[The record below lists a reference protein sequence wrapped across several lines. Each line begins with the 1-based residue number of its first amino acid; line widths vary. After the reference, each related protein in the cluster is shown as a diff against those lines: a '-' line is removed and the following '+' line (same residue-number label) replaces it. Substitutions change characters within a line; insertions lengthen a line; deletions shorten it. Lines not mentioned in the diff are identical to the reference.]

1 MLSTVPVP
9 SDSTREPSFPTEPPR
24 PGGVAIVVVAAC
36 LAAALITSAQLKV
49 PIRDDPTSPTVL
61 LGLELLEWGLWSSAA
76 PLVWWLDARWGFR
89 TGRRWSALGLHLAA
103 AALAFLAYNA
113 LVTVVRME
121 VQPDLAELGY
131 GHAYLA
137 RYGLRLPTALSLY
150 AAFVV
155 VGYAAWWLT
164 AHHRREAQRAQLE
177 AQLATARLQALRMQ
191 LHPHFFFNTLHT
203 IAGHVREG
211 ERDTAVELI
220 ARLSHL
226 LRRTLR
232 DAGRQEITLSEELD
246 FVRDYLQLEQ
256 GRLGDALT
264 PRIEAGEDV
273 KDAAV
278 PSLVLQ
284 PLVENA
290 IRHGIAQREGAG
302 ELCIRASRSNG
313 RLLLEVSD
321 DGPGYHPTP
330 GGEGVG
336 LANTRE
342 RLAQL
347 YGTDHRF
354 EIGSRP
360 GGGTAV
366 RLEIPL
372 RWRHDAGA

>member
-1 MLSTVPVP
+1 
-9 SDSTREPSFPTEPPR
+9 
-24 PGGVAIVVVAAC
+24 
-36 LAAALITSAQLKV
+36 
-49 PIRDDPTSPTVL
+49 
-61 LGLELLEWGLWSSAA
+61 
-76 PLVWWLDARWGFR
+76 
-89 TGRRWSALGLHLAA
+89 
-103 AALAFLAYNA
+103 
-113 LVTVVRME
+113 ME
-121 VQPDLAELGY
+121 VQPELAELGY

-155 VGYAAWWLT
+155 VGYATWWLT

-256 GRLGDALT
+256 GRLGDGLT

-278 PSLVLQ
+278 PSLLLQ

-290 IRHGIAQREGAG
+290 IRHGIARREGAG
-302 ELCIRASRSNG
+302 ELCIRAHRSNG

-321 DGPGYHPTP
+321 DGPGYDPAP

-347 YGTDHRF
+347 YGSDHRF

-366 RLEIPL
+366 QLEIPL
-372 RWRHDAGA
+372 RWQPDAEA